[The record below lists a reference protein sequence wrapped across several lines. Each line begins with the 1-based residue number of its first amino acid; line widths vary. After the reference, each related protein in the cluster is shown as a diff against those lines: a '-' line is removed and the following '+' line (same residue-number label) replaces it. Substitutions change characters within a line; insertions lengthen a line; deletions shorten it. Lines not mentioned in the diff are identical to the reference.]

1 MFDALMP
8 AFRPANGCDLIRNNN
23 EEETD
28 NKNIVPAL
36 EPMDRYG
43 LVVDLFAVD
52 FEPFF
57 SENFKFRFI
66 FQTVRIGRM
75 PISAVLNL
83 YRQAVSE
90 CESSYV
96 VWSALDN
103 VVEQIAMVLDSI
115 EFEDEGR
122 LKGRFQL
129 FICNILAPMLN
140 SFSEDGWAETNS
152 GLAN

>member
-1 MFDALMP
+1 MLDALMP
-8 AFRPANGCDLIRNNN
+8 AFRPANGCALIRNNS
-23 EEETD
+23 EDKTD

-52 FEPFF
+52 FKFVFE
-57 SENFKFRFI
+57 SYFKFWII
-66 FQTVRIGRM
+66 FQAVRIGRM
-75 PISAVLNL
+75 PISVVLNL

-90 CESSYV
+90 CENSYV

-103 VVEQIAMVLDSI
+103 VAEQIAMVLDCI
-115 EFEDEGR
+115 EIEDEGR

-129 FICNILAPMLN
+129 FICNILAPILN
-140 SFSEDGWAETNS
+140 LFSEDGWAETNTH
-152 GLAN
+152 GK